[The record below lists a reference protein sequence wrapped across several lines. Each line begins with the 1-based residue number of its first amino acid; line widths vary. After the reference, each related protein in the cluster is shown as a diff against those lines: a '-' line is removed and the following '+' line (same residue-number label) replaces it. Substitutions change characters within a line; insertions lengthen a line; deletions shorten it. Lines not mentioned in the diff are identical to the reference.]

1 MTTGLKVGANPD
13 AAYRMSCMEIWG
25 GNTSVETPVALPG
38 LAGWVHSKPAE
49 PAIEGGDV
57 YYLSVCSAGLLSRI
71 VLADVAGHGQAVGG
85 AAVTLRNLL
94 RQHVNAFDQSELM
107 RGIND
112 AFGNGFDGDVQYA
125 TAAVLGYYCETR
137 QLIFVNAGHPP
148 VLWYRA
154 AERRWGWL
162 HEETPHAE
170 KAVEGL
176 PLGLIA
182 GTEYTQTV
190 VRLGIGDLILM
201 YTDGVTESVDEAS
214 KELGYEGLLDL
225 TRSLPVR
232 NPAEVGPAL
241 LAALHTFRGAS
252 KPFDDLSIIVL
263 EQCDRFLPSELARV
277 DPRVRVFANEQEENL
292 AFGLLDGSRSYFPFV
307 TG

>member
-1 MTTGLKVGANPD
+1 MKSENAMTGLQVGANRD

-38 LAGWVHSKPAE
+38 LAGWVHSKPVE

-85 AAVTLRNLL
+85 SAVILRDLL
-94 RQHVNAFDQSELM
+94 RHHVNAFDQSELM

-112 AFGNGFDGDVQYA
+112 AFGSGFEGEVQYA

-137 QLIFVNAGHPP
+137 QLIFANAGHPP
-148 VLWYRA
+148 VLWYRE
-154 AERRWGWL
+154 AERRWEWL

-170 KAVEGL
+170 TSVEGL

-182 GTEYTQTV
+182 GTDYRQTA
-190 VRLGIGDLILM
+190 VRLGIGDLILI

-225 TRSLPVR
+225 IQSLPVCR
-232 NPAEVGPAL
+232 PAEIGPTL
-241 LAALHTFRGAS
+241 LAALQRFRGAA

-263 EQCDRFLPSELARV
+263 QQSDSIPSE
-277 DPRVRVFANEQEENL
+277 
-292 AFGLLDGSRSYFPFV
+292 
-307 TG
+307 

>member
-1 MTTGLKVGANPD
+1 MKNEGTTATTGLKVAANPD
-13 AAYRMSCMEIWG
+13 SAYRMACMEIWG
-25 GNTSVETPVALPG
+25 ENTSVETPVALPG
-38 LAGWVHSKPAE
+38 LTGWVHSKPIE

-85 AAVTLRNLL
+85 AAITLRDLL

-112 AFGNGFDGDVQYA
+112 AFGSGFEGDVQYA

-137 QLIFVNAGHPP
+137 QLIFANAGHPP
-148 VLWYRA
+148 LLWYRA
-154 AERRWGWL
+154 AEQRWEWL

-182 GTEYTQTV
+182 GTEYTQTA
-190 VRLGIGDLILM
+190 VRLGTGDLILM
-201 YTDGVTESVDEAS
+201 YTDGVTESVNEAS

-232 NPAEVGPAL
+232 QPADVGPAL
-241 LAALHTFRGAS
+241 LSALQRFRGAS

-263 EQCDRFLPSELARV
+263 QQCDPIPSE
-277 DPRVRVFANEQEENL
+277 
-292 AFGLLDGSRSYFPFV
+292 
-307 TG
+307 